1 MACRPGACEARDSD
15 ECFKTFPQVS
25 RVLSSLAERC
35 GISKQELLHQIDHA
49 FVLHQI
55 VHEFVLHQIVHEF
68 VRREVH
74 AAKLLVVAAESE
86 GMGGIDG
93 E

>member
-15 ECFKTFPQVS
+15 ERFKTFPQVS
-25 RVLSSLAERC
+25 RVLSSLADGR
-35 GISKQELLHQIDHA
+35 GISKQEL
-49 FVLHQI
+49 
-55 VHEFVLHQIVHEF
+55 LHQIVHEF

-74 AAKLLVVAAESE
+74 AAKLLVAAAEGE

>member
-15 ECFKTFPQVS
+15 ERFETFPQVS
-25 RVLSSLAERC
+25 RVLSSLAERR
-35 GISKQELLHQIDHA
+35 GISKQEL
-49 FVLHQI
+49 
-55 VHEFVLHQIVHEF
+55 LHQIVHEF

-74 AAKLLVVAAESE
+74 AAKLLVAAAESE

>member
-25 RVLSSLAERC
+25 RELSSLAERC
-35 GISKQELLHQIDHA
+35 GISKQELLHQI
-49 FVLHQI
+49 

-68 VRREVH
+68 VRQEVH